1 MSNTTPLKRG
11 QRIEYTYAAGAV
23 TPGKVV
29 RTYTAKDCER
39 HARTHG
45 EAAAAA
51 LPEWIVC
58 ELTDAQ
64 GTYRGACHV
73 SQLRS
78 LDNRVS
84 A

>member
-1 MSNTTPLKRG
+1 MAQQFKRG
-11 QRIEYTYAAGAV
+11 TRIEYRYAAGAV

-29 RTYTAKDCER
+29 RHYTPKEIAAHAK
-39 HARTHG
+39 THG
-45 EAAAAA
+45 PEAAAR

-58 ELTDAQ
+58 ELEDDH

-73 SQLRS
+73 SQLRVT
-78 LDNRVS
+78 DNRVS